1 VSLRNNGLRTFAF
14 HRDQNAASP
23 AIAAAMAPSVLNA
36 AGDPGG
42 DPAAMAPEK
51 AALLLLQ
58 NALASDKLPGFNA
71 ADLQGGV
78 AEFNPVGHRNLL
90 LTNSQTVKFRQLY
103 RKIPVYGSL
112 VTVEMDSLNRLLS
125 INSALGAPAG
135 VDAVAK
141 VSPAAALETVR
152 AAAGYAADAA
162 ADPLDAQPRLVYYF
176 DSPAGLW
183 RLAYITEDVPQRG
196 AAADGGDDHHLPQ
209 IYDYVVDAHSGE
221 LVAAL
226 PRGQTVEP
234 VASPAPAAAPSDP
247 PAATPAAAPPFVD
260 DEAPDGLA
268 VARKFRCSDVAPLGR
283 CLADPSLNVHTYDFA
298 FRSVDSDLAQLPGG
312 YVALQAP
319 APWSPAAV
327 SAHANAADVV
337 GFLHKVLLRQGID
350 DEGGRL
356 VSSINCVR
364 QTGIQQWRNA
374 AWYRGQMVYGQR
386 TVGDALR
393 SYAVAR
399 DVVAHEIFHGVTE
412 ATARLDYFG
421 ETGALNE
428 SYSDIFGILI
438 ANFGQA
444 DVGQWDWKIGE
455 ELDGSGLP
463 LRDLSDP
470 PKCGQ
475 PGHMKDFKQLPF
487 TAAGDWGGVHTNSG
501 IHNKAFFNLMTAKA
515 NGTPLFDPATV
526 AKLFY
531 LTLTEQLSRTSGF
544 ADSRRG
550 LELVARSLFRVD
562 PAHAAK
568 LAAIGQAFDDVG
580 ITA

>member
-1 VSLRNNGLRTFAF
+1 VSLKNNGLRTFAF
-14 HRDQNAASP
+14 HRDQNAGSP
-23 AIAAAMAPSVLNA
+23 AIASAMAPSVLSA
-36 AGDPGG
+36 TGEPGG
-42 DPAAMAPEK
+42 DPADMAPEK

-58 NALASDKLPGFNA
+58 NALASDRLPGFSS

-78 AEFNPVGHRNLL
+78 AEFKSVGHRNLL

-103 RKIPVYGSL
+103 RKVPVYGSL
-112 VTVEMDSLNRLLS
+112 VTIEMDACNRLLS

-135 VDAVAK
+135 VDAVAR
-141 VSPAAALETVR
+141 VAPAAALKVVR
-152 AAAGYAADAA
+152 AAAGYATGTDAA

-176 DSPAGLW
+176 DSAGGVW
-183 RLAYITEDVPQRG
+183 CLAYIAEDVPRRG
-196 AAADGGDDHHLPQ
+196 AADGGEGHHLPQ
-209 IYDYVVDAHSGE
+209 IFDYVVDAHSGA

-234 VASPAPAAAPSDP
+234 VAAEPTTS
-247 PAATPAAAPPFVD
+247 PFVE

-268 VARKFRCSDVAPLGR
+268 VARRFRCAEVAPHGR
-283 CLADPSLNVHTYDFA
+283 CLVDTSLNVHTYDFA
-298 FRSVDSDLAQLPGG
+298 FRSVDTDLAELPGG
-312 YVALQAP
+312 YVALAAP

-350 DEGGRL
+350 DAGGRL

-364 QTGIQQWRNA
+364 QAGVQEWRNA

-386 TVGDALR
+386 PVGGTLR

-412 ATARLDYFG
+412 ATARLDYYG

-428 SYSDIFGILI
+428 SYSDLFGVLI
-438 ANFGQA
+438 ANFGQP
-444 DVGQWDWKIGE
+444 DVGRWDWQVGE

-475 PGHMKDFKQLPF
+475 PGHMKSFQELPF
-487 TAAGDWGGVHTNSG
+487 TAEGDWGGVHTNSG
-501 IHNKAFFNLMTAKA
+501 IHNKAFFNLVTAKSA
-515 NGTPLFDPATV
+515 GVPLFDPGTIAR
-526 AKLFY
+526 LFY

-562 PAHAAK
+562 PGRTGK
-568 LAAIGQAFDDVG
+568 LAAIAEAFDDVG
-580 ITA
+580 IQA

>member
-14 HRDQNAASP
+14 HRDESAGSA
-23 AIAAAMAPSVLNA
+23 AIATAMAPRVLSA
-36 AGDPGG
+36 TGEPGG
-42 DPAAMAPEK
+42 DPADMAPEK
-51 AALLLLQ
+51 AALLLLL
-58 NALASDKLPGFNA
+58 NALGSDQLPGFSA

-78 AEFNPVGHRNLL
+78 AEFSPVGHRNLL
-90 LTNSQTVKFRQLY
+90 LTNSQTVKFRQIY

-112 VTVEMDSLNRLLS
+112 VTVEMDSFNHLLS
-125 INSALGAPAG
+125 INSALGAPVG
-135 VDAVAK
+135 VDAVAT
-141 VSPAAALETVR
+141 VSPAAALEKVR
-152 AAAGYAADAA
+152 AAAGYAA
-162 ADPLDAQPRLVYYF
+162 ADPLDVQPHLVYYF
-176 DSPAGLW
+176 DPPGGIW
-183 RLAYITEDVPQRG
+183 HLAYITEDVPQRG
-196 AAADGGDDHHLPQ
+196 EAAVDDHDHHLPQ
-209 IYDYVVDAHSGE
+209 IYDYVVDAHGGE

-234 VASPAPAAAPSDP
+234 VASPAPAAAPA
-247 PAATPAAAPPFVD
+247 PAPAPEANPAVPSFVE

-283 CLADPSLNVHTYDFA
+283 CLADPNLNVHTYDFG

-319 APWSPAAV
+319 APGAPAAV

-337 GFLHKVLLRQGID
+337 DFLHKVLLRQGID

-364 QTGIQQWRNA
+364 QTGVQEWRNA

-386 TVGDALR
+386 TVGGALR

-428 SYSDIFGILI
+428 SYSDIFGVLI

-475 PGHMKDFKQLPF
+475 PGHMKDFKELPF

-501 IHNKAFFNLMTAKA
+501 IHNKAFFNLITAQSA
-515 NGTPLFDPATV
+515 GASLFDAGTV
-526 AKLFY
+526 ARLFY

-550 LELVARSLFRVD
+550 LELVARSLFRLD
-562 PAHAAK
+562 PGRNGR
-568 LAAIGQAFDDVG
+568 LAAIAQAFDDVG
-580 ITA
+580 ISA

>member
-1 VSLRNNGLRTFAF
+1 
-14 HRDQNAASP
+14 
-23 AIAAAMAPSVLNA
+23 MA
-36 AGDPGG
+36 
-42 DPAAMAPEK
+42 
-51 AALLLLQ
+51 
-58 NALASDKLPGFNA
+58 
-71 ADLQGGV
+71 
-78 AEFNPVGHRNLL
+78 R
-90 LTNSQTVKFRQLY
+90 R
-103 RKIPVYGSL
+103 
-112 VTVEMDSLNRLLS
+112 
-125 INSALGAPAG
+125 
-135 VDAVAK
+135 
-141 VSPAAALETVR
+141 
-152 AAAGYAADAA
+152 
-162 ADPLDAQPRLVYYF
+162 
-176 DSPAGLW
+176 
-183 RLAYITEDVPQRG
+183 
-196 AAADGGDDHHLPQ
+196 
-209 IYDYVVDAHSGE
+209 
-221 LVAAL
+221 
-226 PRGQTVEP
+226 
-234 VASPAPAAAPSDP
+234 
-247 PAATPAAAPPFVD
+247 
-260 DEAPDGLA
+260 
-268 VARKFRCSDVAPLGR
+268 FRCSDVAPLGR

-298 FRSVDSDLAQLPGG
+298 FRSVDTDLAQLPGG

-319 APWSPAAV
+319 APWAPAAV
-327 SAHANAADVV
+327 SAHANAAEVV
-337 GFLHKVLLRQGID
+337 DFLHKVLLRQGID

-364 QTGIQQWRNA
+364 QTGIQEWRNA

-386 TVGDALR
+386 AVGGALR

-428 SYSDIFGILI
+428 SYSDIFGVLI

-501 IHNKAFFNLMTAKA
+501 IHNKAFFNLITAKSA
-515 NGTPLFDPATV
+515 GASLFDAGTV
-526 AKLFY
+526 ARLFY

-550 LELVARSLFRVD
+550 LELVARSLFRLD
-562 PAHAAK
+562 PGRTAK
-568 LAAIGQAFDDVG
+568 LAAIAQAFDDVG